1 MERINH
7 FLNSLMLFMHT
18 HYYTFI
24 HKLFTFCTI
33 GILNLLICLQSKLL
47 TAFTDCV
54 LQNPQNSGL
63 TAKTV
68 PWIFRPLYVRHTLK
82 WPTLVMQQRV
92 GSITILVGC
101 AYFCPG
107 LDTGSPDLSYKC
119 LSLAGILLW
128 PLCIVYGIP
137 ASRPLY
143 IYLLYVV
150 HMDTEWLLIEQ
161 IKLLRSYV
169 LMSVQI

>member
-68 PWIFRPLYVRHTLK
+68 PWIFRPLYVRHTVMSFNKQNCKITGFLHCCLLLIRIFLMPQSFPRLQNEVC
-82 WPTLVMQQRV
+82 WIAIHTLLFLYY
-92 GSITILVGC
+92 SITEPEFLVT
-101 AYFCPG
+101 
-107 LDTGSPDLSYKC
+107 L
-119 LSLAGILLW
+119 LAI
-128 PLCIVYGIP
+128 
-137 ASRPLY
+137 
-143 IYLLYVV
+143 
-150 HMDTEWLLIEQ
+150 
-161 IKLLRSYV
+161 
-169 LMSVQI
+169 SV